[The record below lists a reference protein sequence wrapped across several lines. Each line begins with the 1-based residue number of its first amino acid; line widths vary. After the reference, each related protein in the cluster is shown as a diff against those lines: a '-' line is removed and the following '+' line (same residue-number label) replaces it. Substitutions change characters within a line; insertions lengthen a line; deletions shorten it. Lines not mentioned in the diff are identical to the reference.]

1 MGKVWLTVAS
11 AGWPVQRSTAED
23 MDVQVKHSLTTVIA
37 GVDDG
42 AVAIVQA
49 QLSGDNGDHLQQMSA
64 EFGVGGGEFS
74 QRGDGLFG
82 NEQNMHGR
90 LWTDVVEGH
99 AVLIFVDDA
108 GRDFAVDDFLEDSHV
123 RRLSGETKAVGT

>member
-1 MGKVWLTVAS
+1 MGKLWLTVAS

-23 MDVQVKHSLTTVIA
+23 MDVQVKHCLTTVIA

-49 QLSGDNGDHLQQMSA
+49 QLPGDNGDHLQQMSA
-64 EFGVGGGEFS
+64 EFRVSGGEFS

-82 NEQNMHGR
+82 NEQNMHG
-90 LWTDVVEGH
+90 
-99 AVLIFVDDA
+99 
-108 GRDFAVDDFLEDSHV
+108 
-123 RRLSGETKAVGT
+123 